1 MSEEEKI
8 VFLKLRSEPFPQE
21 IDNTKTARLELPEER
36 LISSG
41 TELKRRK

>member
-8 VFLKLRSEPFPQE
+8 LFMKFKSDPLIEK
-21 IDNTKTARLELPEER
+21 IKNTEMANSVPPEER